1 MNKDKRKQ
9 IYFVIGPTSSGK
21 TDIAIDL
28 VKSFGFDIDRGEWR
42 AEIVGADSRQIFR
55 DFDLTTGKA
64 TEEELNLP
72 EGKVEHHMMGC
83 VDPGTYFSV
92 VDYQQIA
99 LTIIEDIWSRGK
111 VPIVCGGTGQYIDA
125 IYYDERV
132 PEVLPDEDFRKEM
145 EDKSEAELYEMLKVK
160 DERRASKIDRYNKV
174 RLIRALEII
183 NKIGIIPERQIKE
196 RFVLENY
203 GEEVE
208 VHVINTSRKY
218 DRDMLRERV
227 EARFRRRI
235 DEGMIEE
242 VRNAKEKYNLSSEY
256 LEKLGLEFR
265 YVSQYLESKI
275 SYELMIDLLVCETR
289 KYARR
294 QETYFRKY
302 KNTDII

>member
-1 MNKDKRKQ
+1 MKKQ
-9 IYFVIGPTSSGK
+9 IYFVVGPTSSGK

-28 VKSFGFDIDRGEWR
+28 VKSFGFDADTGEWL

-64 TEEELNLP
+64 TDEELNLS
-72 EGKVEHHMMGC
+72 EGRVVHHMMSC
-83 VDPGTYFSV
+83 IDPGIYFSV
-92 VDYQQIA
+92 VDYSQMA
-99 LTIIEDIWSRGK
+99 LPIIEDIWARGK

-145 EDKSEAELYEMLKVK
+145 ESKSTEELYEILKQK
-160 DERRASKIDRYNKV
+160 DERRASKIDKYNKV

-183 NKIGIIPERQIKE
+183 NKLGSVPEREVKE

-208 VHVINTSRKY
+208 VHIVNTSRMY
-218 DRDMLRERV
+218 DRDTLRARV
-227 EARFRRRI
+227 ETRFRRRI

-242 VRNAKEKYNLSSEY
+242 VRNAKQKYNLSSEY

-265 YVSQYLESKI
+265 YVSQYIDGKI
-275 SYELMIDLLVCETR
+275 SYELMIDLLVIETR

-294 QETYFRKY
+294 QETWFRKF
-302 KNTDII
+302 